1 MWVGESGVHRLKDI
15 NGVVLCLFLGVLEG
29 FGCNGG
35 YVLRSSYFQME
46 LLAHRVPLEEA
57 LAHPEYTP
65 KERERLEEI
74 LHAQQ
79 FAEEAGL
86 KTGETYTSV
95 ARNWPREL
103 FNISACEMDS
113 FTPVTWNFP
122 IVGTVPYL
130 GFFRREDA
138 YSMIRE
144 LTRTPNVEVYARPV
158 GAYSTLGYFDDPI
171 LPSMLTRGRFG
182 ALRTVFHELAHGT
195 LWLPGSVGF
204 NESFASFVG
213 ETLAVDYFRSLGPKG
228 ESTLIRAIEG
238 MEDHKVFEGIMR
250 GVYGELDALYGSSL
264 SRDEKLLQKK
274 IIIESISQRVQ
285 QDALHHAES
294 YEKLTR
300 PSQWNNARLIQF
312 RAYNDLKPLFE
323 KVYEAHG
330 RDLGKLLK
338 TLSQLPSEAAFRTLA
353 GGNPP
358 PG

>member
-1 MWVGESGVHRLKDI
+1 MGVGESGVHRLKDI
-15 NGVVLCLFLGVLEG
+15 NGVFICLFLVLLEG
-29 FGCNGG
+29 LGCNGG

-57 LAHPEYTP
+57 LADPEYTL
-65 KERERLEEI
+65 KERERLEDI

-79 FAEEAGL
+79 FAEKVGL

-103 FNISACEMDS
+103 FNISACERDS
-113 FTPVTWNFP
+113 FSPVTWDFP

-138 YSMIRE
+138 HSILRE
-144 LTRTPNVEVYARPV
+144 LTKTPNVEVYARPV

-213 ETLAVDYFRSLGPKG
+213 ETLAVDYFRSLGSK
-228 ESTLIRAIEG
+228 EENTLNRAIEG
-238 MEDHKVFEGIMR
+238 MEDHKVFEAIMR
-250 GVYGELDALYGSSL
+250 GIYGELDALYQSPL
-264 SRDEKLLQKK
+264 SRTEKLQKK
-274 IIIESISQRVQ
+274 KVILDSIPRRVQ
-285 QDALHHAES
+285 AASLHHPKS
-294 YEKLTR
+294 YKKLTR

-323 KVYEAHG
+323 RVYEAHG
-330 RDLGKLLK
+330 RDLRKLLE
-338 TLSQLPSEAAFRTLA
+338 TLSQLPSEAAFRVLA
-353 GGNPP
+353 GQDSASD
-358 PG
+358 

>member
-1 MWVGESGVHRLKDI
+1 MERLKAID
-15 NGVVLCLFLGVLEG
+15 GMVCCLLLALLELS
-29 FGCNGG
+29 GCNGG

-46 LLAHRVPLEEA
+46 LLAHRVPLEVA
-57 LAHPEYTP
+57 LEDPEYSP
-65 KERERLEEI
+65 QQRERLKEI

-79 FAEEAGL
+79 YAEQVGL
-86 KTGETYTSV
+86 KTGKTYTSV

-113 FTPVTWNFP
+113 FTPVTWSFP

-138 YSMIRE
+138 HSILKE
-144 LTRTPNVEVYARPV
+144 LTQTPNVEVYARPV

-171 LPSMLTRGRFG
+171 LPSMLTRGRFS

-195 LWLPGSVGF
+195 LWLQGSVGF

-213 ETLAVDYFRSLGPKG
+213 ETLAIDYFRSLGLKG
-228 ESTLIRAIEG
+228 EATLTRAMEG
-238 MEDHKVFEGIMR
+238 MEDHKIFEAIMR
-250 GVYGELDALYGSSL
+250 GVYEELDSLYLSPL
-264 SRDEKLLQKK
+264 SRQEKLQKK
-274 IIIESISQRVQ
+274 RGIIESIPRRVQ
-285 QDALHHAES
+285 QAPLHHPGN
-294 YEKLTR
+294 YEKLKR

-330 RDLGKLLK
+330 RNLKELLK
-338 TLSQLPSEAAFRTLA
+338 TLSRLPSEAAFRTLA
-353 GGNPP
+353 AKEFTAN
-358 PG
+358 